1 MQNNTT
7 TKPITNKTKINNM
20 AVGIQP
26 EKLDDI
32 QLALYLAQK
41 NNDGQPLSYIVT
53 HADCFLDWINEKRGK
68 QTEKNRTSVSELLN
82 NK

>member
-1 MQNNTT
+1 
-7 TKPITNKTKINNM
+7 M

-32 QLALYLAQK
+32 QLALYLALK

>member
-1 MQNNTT
+1 MET
-7 TKPITNKTKINNM
+7 
-20 AVGIQP
+20 GIQP

-41 NNDGQPLSYIVT
+41 NNDGQPLSYIT
-53 HADCFLDWINEKRGK
+53 SHADRFLDWINEKRGK

>member
-1 MQNNTT
+1 
-7 TKPITNKTKINNM
+7 M
-20 AVGIQP
+20 ATGIQP

-41 NNDGQPLSYIVT
+41 NNDGQPLSYITT
-53 HADCFLDWINEKRGK
+53 HADRFLDWINEKRGK
-68 QTEKNRTSVSELLN
+68 QTEKNITSVSELLN

>member
-1 MQNNTT
+1 
-7 TKPITNKTKINNM
+7 M
-20 AVGIQP
+20 ATGLQP

-41 NNDGQPLSYIVT
+41 NNDGQPLSYIT
-53 HADCFLDWINEKRGK
+53 SHADRFLDWINEKRGK

>member
-1 MQNNTT
+1 MET
-7 TKPITNKTKINNM
+7 
-20 AVGIQP
+20 GIQP

-32 QLALYLAQK
+32 QFALYLAQK
-41 NNDGQPLSYIVT
+41 NNDGQPLSYITT
-53 HADCFLDWINEKRGK
+53 HADRFLDWINEKRGK

>member
-1 MQNNTT
+1 
-7 TKPITNKTKINNM
+7 M
-20 AVGIQP
+20 ATGLQL

-41 NNDGQPLSYIVT
+41 NNDGQPLSYIT
-53 HADCFLDWINEKRGK
+53 SHADRFLDWINEKRGK
-68 QTEKNRTSVSELLN
+68 QIEKNRTSVSELLN